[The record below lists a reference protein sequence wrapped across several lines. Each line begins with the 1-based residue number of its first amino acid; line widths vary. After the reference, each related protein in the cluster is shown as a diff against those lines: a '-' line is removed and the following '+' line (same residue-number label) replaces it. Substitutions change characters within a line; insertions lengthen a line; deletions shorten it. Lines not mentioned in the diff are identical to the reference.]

1 MTMERLRSGQCFM
14 HMIWIHWEPVFLL
27 PEKYI
32 NCAIELYISKFYCLV
47 RRPVIIADWKN
58 NISIHI
64 NNSNETRFKRIINL
78 IISHVSENM
87 GDWICLGITNFFSY
101 VILDHTSRHLWAD
114 NLVGSVITPFLHRF
128 KCPQVFA
135 SIKYV

>member
-32 NCAIELYISKFYCLV
+32 NCTIELYISKRYMLNMTSHHNSWF
-47 RRPVIIADWKN
+47 KK
-58 NISIHI
+58 SIYI
-64 NNSNETRFKRIINL
+64 NNSDETNLKRIINL
-78 IISHVSENM
+78 IFSHVSENM